1 MFIFTRFR
9 FIDVLIGADYYWNIV
24 EGEIKKKNNERLI
37 ALKSKLGWL
46 LSGPLTTTR
55 PVAVSVNFAMT
66 HELKVDI
73 TLQDETLSDK
83 INEFWS
89 LDSIGICDKESS
101 IYEECIDKIEFVN
114 NRYEVHLPFKNE
126 NPILEDNYN
135 LCLKRLKILKRKL
148 DSNKRLLVEYDN
160 IIKNQFHE
168 GIIEK
173 VTSPPL
179 VGNTTY
185 LPHRPVIR
193 EDKASTKIR
202 IVYDASAKNK
212 GPSLNESLY
221 KGPCLTPLLFDVL
234 LRFRAHDIALTAD
247 IEKAYLQISVTES
260 ERDYLR
266 FLWFDNIYKENPD
279 IIKYRFCRVIFNAT
293 CSQFLINATN
303 KKHMLKFIHVDHEFV
318 EKVLR
323 HFYVDDLNCGVNS
336 VENGVNF
343 YEKLKSIL
351 LEANFNF
358 RKWRTNVL
366 NHVKL
371 FTKKRNKHKE
381 SPFVKKILLKE
392 KVMIV

>member
-1 MFIFTRFR
+1 MADKGKGDSD
-9 FIDVLIGADYYWNIV
+9 IDVLIGADYYWDIV
-24 EGEIKKKNNERLI
+24 EGEIKRENNERLI

-46 LSGPLTTTR
+46 LSGPLTAKR
-55 PVAVSVNFAMT
+55 PVAVSVNLAST
-66 HELKVDI
+66 HVLKVDI
-73 TLQDETLSDK
+73 ALQDETLGDK

-114 NRYEVHLPFKNE
+114 NRYEVNLPFKNE

-148 DSNKRLLVEYDN
+148 DPNKRLLVEYDN

-193 EDKASTKIR
+193 EDKASTKVR

-260 ERDYLR
+260 ERD
-266 FLWFDNIYKENPD
+266 
-279 IIKYRFCRVIFNAT
+279 
-293 CSQFLINATN
+293 
-303 KKHMLKFIHVDHEFV
+303 
-318 EKVLR
+318 
-323 HFYVDDLNCGVNS
+323 
-336 VENGVNF
+336 
-343 YEKLKSIL
+343 
-351 LEANFNF
+351 
-358 RKWRTNVL
+358 
-366 NHVKL
+366 
-371 FTKKRNKHKE
+371 
-381 SPFVKKILLKE
+381 
-392 KVMIV
+392 